1 MSESSVLSTKVLLS
15 RKEFSFLTGLSL
27 RTTAQ
32 LLASGQLRS
41 IRVGRR
47 RLIPRAELNRFSR
60 RNHPTKSVPRKVGR

>member
-1 MSESSVLSTKVLLS
+1 MSEGSVLSTKVLFS
-15 RKEFSFLTGLSL
+15 RKEFSLLTGLSL

-41 IRVGRR
+41 IHVGRR